1 MIIPH
6 ENDPITAIRSGS
18 YYQVQYFAIIISFI
32 RWSECRSASK
42 TDGVV
47 VADHELCVCPG
58 QIYIIINTHNEPPLI
73 LHFFFH
79 FHHTTTIYA
88 VVVYEYVY
96 WSRVPIRSHGHRPPV
111 SKKHAARIRCWTLV
125 THPKVSFELS
135 THTPNINFHLN

>member
-32 RWSECRSASK
+32 RWSECLSASK

-73 LHFFFH
+73 LHFFSISIIQQQYTLLL
-79 FHHTTTIYA
+79 TTNMCIGA
-88 VVVYEYVY
+88 ECPSAAMV
-96 WSRVPIRSHGHRPPV
+96 IGHPSPRNMRLESGVGHLLRTQRYHSNCQPTR
-111 SKKHAARIRCWTLV
+111 RI
-125 THPKVSFELS
+125 
-135 THTPNINFHLN
+135 